1 MHRGDRIYIIGFMG
15 SGKTTVGRKLAA
27 QLSWSF
33 IDLDEEI
40 EKATGKRI
48 PEIFADDGEQ
58 FFREVESETLR
69 NLEQRSK
76 CIISTGGGTPCFG
89 TNMEY
94 MIETGVTMYLKMS
107 PGQLKGRLSGSS
119 GKRPLIQNIDKN
131 ELKEYIR
138 LKLEEREKWYNQA
151 DLIVNGLNIEITS
164 ILLLLKKWIHN

>member
-27 QLSWSF
+27 QLNWSF

-89 TNMEY
+89 TNMGY